1 MAISQAKRD
10 SLPKGKFGL
19 PGRKAYPVDT
29 PARARNAKARSSQQV
44 GKSIT
49 PAQKNQIDRA
59 ANPVIKAAGGNPA
72 PVGKRAMA
80 AQTVG
85 STAPLPKAKRNPLG
99 PKAGGSTRQVNDFF
113 SS

>member
-10 SLPKGKFGL
+10 SLKPKQFGL
-19 PGRKAYPVDT
+19 PGRQAYPVDT
-29 PARARNAKARSSQQV
+29 PARARNAKARASQQV

-49 PAQKNQIDRA
+49 PAQKNQIDRK

-80 AQTVG
+80 SQTVG
-85 STAPLPKAKRNPLG
+85 SNAPMPKAVRNPLG
-99 PKAGGSTRQVNDFF
+99 PKATGSTRQVNDFF
-113 SS
+113 NS